1 VRPASGPGDHEVGAA
16 GGRSLVQRLLF
27 TVAALLSV
35 SIFVMTAGGWA
46 IYHYFDGQINRF
58 RIDIGGD
65 RPPDAAP
72 GTTNYLLVGSDSRA
86 GTGNE
91 FSKGEDVVGERS
103 DTTMLAHLDADGS
116 TTLVSF
122 PRDTL
127 VRIPGHGRDKLNAAV
142 TIGGPSLLIE
152 TIEDLTDIKID
163 HYVSIDLA
171 GFREMT
177 DAIGGVTVCV
187 KPLPDGSKANLYD
200 PMSQWRG
207 RVGVNHLD
215 GATALAFVR
224 QRYGL
229 PGGDLDRIRR
239 QQQFISAVLERT
251 TSTGVLAN
259 PVKLE
264 SLLSAATTALTVD
277 DNTDIDHLR
286 TLATRLRGLS
296 ADRVKFET
304 IPVHP
309 PTDADGADAQGL
321 LHPWGSVQ
329 LYEPRQLDAFFE
341 PLRDHRREGSAPEA
355 ASDAGPGTGPATSSG
370 TTTPAASTIRVDVF
384 NATGKPGL
392 AAEVAAD
399 LTHAGFQVG
408 QPSNWP
414 RGVVST
420 SQVRHAPGRLA
431 EARAVAAVVPDAVPT
446 SDPTLVGGNV
456 SLVLGTSFSGVAAGD
471 VEAGRGTGGSAREP
485 AAQAGA
491 GPGGTPT
498 TGEPSPAPTTV
509 TAAELAAGCTY

>member
-1 VRPASGPGDHEVGAA
+1 
-16 GGRSLVQRLLF
+16 LVHRFVF
-27 TVAALLSV
+27 TLATLLSV
-35 SIFVMTAGGWA
+35 SIFVTTAGGWA
-46 IYHYFDGQINRF
+46 IYYYFDGQINRF
-58 RIDIGGD
+58 KINIGGD

-91 FSKGEDVVGERS
+91 FSKGENVVGERS

-127 VRIPGHGRDKLNAAV
+127 VRIPGHGRDKLNAAIS
-142 TIGGPSLLIE
+142 IGGPSLLIE
-152 TIEDLTDIKID
+152 TIENLTDIKID

-171 GFREMT
+171 GFRAMT

-207 RVGVNHLD
+207 HVGENRLD
-215 GATALAFVR
+215 GETALAFVR

-264 SLLSAATTALTVD
+264 SLLSAATAALTVD

-286 TLATRLRGLS
+286 ALATRLRGLS
-296 ADRVKFET
+296 ADQVRFET
-304 IPVHP
+304 IPVRP
-309 PTDADGADAQGL
+309 PTAAEGGDTQGL
-321 LHPWGSVQ
+321 LAPWGSVQ
-329 LYEPRQLDAFFE
+329 IYEPRQLDAFFE
-341 PLRDHRREGSAPEA
+341 PLRDHKREGSAPEA
-355 ASDAGPGTGPATSSG
+355 ASGATSSSG
-370 TTTPAASTIRVDVF
+370 ATPDTASTTAAADPSTIRVDVF
-384 NATGKPGL
+384 NATGVPGL
-392 AAEVAAD
+392 AADVATR
-399 LTHAGFQVG
+399 LTDAGFRIG
-408 QPSNWP
+408 QPRNWS

-420 SQVRHAPGRLA
+420 SQIRYAPGRLA
-431 EARAVAAVVPDAVPT
+431 GARAVAAVVPDARLTP
-446 SDPTLVGGNV
+446 DPTLVGNNV
-456 SLVLGTSFSGVAAGD
+456 SLVLGTSFRGTSGGDAG
-471 VEAGRGTGGSAREP
+471 AGQGTGG
-485 AAQAGA
+485 GA
-491 GPGGTPT
+491 GKPAVATGPGTAATPAR
-498 TGEPSPAPTTV
+498 PSPEPTTV

>member
-1 VRPASGPGDHEVGAA
+1 MTQAPPRPRSGPGPRTAGHEVDGL
-16 GGRSLVQRLLF
+16 GGRSLVYRLVL
-27 TVAALLSV
+27 TLAAVLSV
-35 SIFVMTAGGWA
+35 SIFVVTAGGWA
-46 IYHYFDGQINRF
+46 AYHYFDGQINRF
-58 RIDIGGD
+58 RIHIGGD

-91 FSKGEDVVGERS
+91 FSKGDAVAGERS
-103 DTTMLAHLDADGS
+103 DTTMLAHLDADGT

-142 TIGGPSLLIE
+142 SIGGPSLLIE

-171 GFREMT
+171 GFRNMT

-187 KPLPDGSKANLYD
+187 KPLPGGSTANLYD

-207 RVGVNHLD
+207 RVGKNRLD
-215 GATALAFVR
+215 GAAALAFVR

-286 TLATRLRGLS
+286 TLANRLRGLS
-296 ADRVKFET
+296 ADQVRFET
-304 IPVHP
+304 IPVRP
-309 PTDADGADAQGL
+309 PTATEGADAQGL
-321 LHPWGSVQ
+321 LAPWGSVQ
-329 LYEPRQLDAFFE
+329 IYEPKRLDAFLE
-341 PLRDHRREGSAPEA
+341 PLRDHEREGSAPEA
-355 ASDAGPGTGPATSSG
+355 ASDAMPDQPGPGPSAV
-370 TTTPAASTIRVDVF
+370 RVEVY
-384 NATGKPGL
+384 NATGVPGL
-392 AAEVAAD
+392 AAEVAGQLAE
-399 LTHAGFQVG
+399 AGFQVG
-408 QPSNWP
+408 QPRNWP
-414 RGVVST
+414 RGVVPT
-420 SQVRHAPGRLA
+420 SQVRHAPGSASRLDTSGP
-431 EARAVAAVVPDAVPT
+431 VVP
-446 SDPTLVGGNV
+446 SV
-456 SLVLGTSFSGVAAGD
+456 S
-471 VEAGRGTGGSAREP
+471 
-485 AAQAGA
+485 
-491 GPGGTPT
+491 
-498 TGEPSPAPTTV
+498 
-509 TAAELAAGCTY
+509 TAATWEDTSSFRRIERICVRTVASET